1 MQNAQNFAAV
11 VSSMILG
18 PFFFKRFSMLSK
30 FLYFSRFFQIL
41 TDSMSSGMQN
51 AQNFAAIISSM
62 VLEPSFFDLFSCF
75 PSFGFFYGP
84 GYGLGRGLG
93 PHGGPWSPWGVY

>member
-1 MQNAQNFAAV
+1 
-11 VSSMILG
+11 
-18 PFFFKRFSMLSK
+18 
-30 FLYFSRFFQIL
+30 
-41 TDSMSSGMQN
+41 MSSGMQN

-93 PHGGPWSPWGVY
+93 PHGPHGGFINPKGGGVGRGGVYYCTGFINPKLRLYACLGLLMVH

>member
-1 MQNAQNFAAV
+1 MA
-11 VSSMILG
+11 
-18 PFFFKRFSMLSK
+18 
-30 FLYFSRFFQIL
+30 
-41 TDSMSSGMQN
+41 DSISSGMEN

-93 PHGGPWSPWGVY
+93 PHGPHGGPMGPMGGFINPKGGGVGRGGLLLHGVY